1 LQPINKKGT
10 INKTSIN
17 NMKKATFVMIFGML
31 TAFNSTA
38 CNSATGDE
46 KPTARAESATT
57 VSGDVKPA
65 ASPEFLTAETFKTKI
80 WDYEKN
86 PQEWVY
92 EGSEPAIID
101 FYADW
106 CKPCKMVAPVLEE
119 IAQDYNG
126 KLKVYK
132 IDTMVEKELA
142 AVFQISSI
150 PAFLYIP
157 AEGQP
162 RMDRGYKDKAAF
174 ERIIQQEL
182 LTK

>member
-1 LQPINKKGT
+1 MRKTTMIT
-10 INKTSIN
+10 IISLLI
-17 NMKKATFVMIFGML
+17 
-31 TAFNSTA
+31 AFSSTA
-38 CNSATGDE
+38 CNNTSGDE
-46 KPTARAESATT
+46 KQTAMAESTAN
-57 VSGDVKPA
+57 VSGDTKTSS
-65 ASPEFLTAETFKTKI
+65 SPEFLTVETFKSKI
-80 WDYEKN
+80 WNYEKN
-86 PQEWVY
+86 PQEWIY

-119 IAQDYNG
+119 IAQDYQG

-132 IDTMVEKELA
+132 IDTQVEKELA

-157 AEGQP
+157 AQGQP

-182 LTK
+182 LKN

>member
-1 LQPINKKGT
+1 
-10 INKTSIN
+10 
-17 NMKKATFVMIFGML
+17 MKKAAFVMIIGML
-31 TAFNSTA
+31 IAFSSTA
-38 CNSATGDE
+38 CNNATGDE
-46 KPTARAESATT
+46 KQTAMAKETPAVSSDAKTAT
-57 VSGDVKPA
+57 
-65 ASPEFLTAETFKTKI
+65 SPEFLTVETFKTKI
-80 WDYEKN
+80 WNYEKN

-119 IAQDYNG
+119 ISQEYNG
-126 KLKVYK
+126 RLKVYK

-157 AEGQP
+157 TEGQP
-162 RMDRGYKDKAAF
+162 RMDLGYKDKAAF
-174 ERIIQQEL
+174 VRIIQQEL

>member
-1 LQPINKKGT
+1 MR
-10 INKTSIN
+10 KTVLI
-17 NMKKATFVMIFGML
+17 TFIGLLV
-31 TAFNSTA
+31 AFSSTA
-38 CNSATGDE
+38 CNNASGDE
-46 KPTARAESATT
+46 KHTALTESTAT
-57 VSGDVKPA
+57 VSGEKEA
-65 ASPEFLTAETFKTKI
+65 GNAPEFLTAKTFKEKI

-86 PQEWVY
+86 PQEWIY

-119 IAQDYNG
+119 IAQDYTG

-132 IDTMVEKELA
+132 IDTQVEKELA

-157 AEGQP
+157 AQGQP

>member
-1 LQPINKKGT
+1 MRKTTMIT
-10 INKTSIN
+10 IISLLI
-17 NMKKATFVMIFGML
+17 
-31 TAFNSTA
+31 AFSSTA
-38 CNSATGDE
+38 CNNTSGDE
-46 KPTARAESATT
+46 KQTAMAENTAT
-57 VSGDVKPA
+57 VSGDTKTSS
-65 ASPEFLTAETFKTKI
+65 SPEFLTVETFKSKI
-80 WDYEKN
+80 WNYEKN

-119 IAQDYNG
+119 IAQDYQG

-132 IDTMVEKELA
+132 IDTQVEKELA

-157 AEGQP
+157 AQGQP

-182 LTK
+182 LTN

>member
-1 LQPINKKGT
+1 MRKTVLIT
-10 INKTSIN
+10 IIGLL
-17 NMKKATFVMIFGML
+17 V
-31 TAFNSTA
+31 AFSSTA
-38 CNSATGDE
+38 CNSASGDE
-46 KPTARAESATT
+46 KQTALAESTAT
-57 VSGDVKPA
+57 VSGDKKA
-65 ASPEFLTAETFKTKI
+65 SSSPEFLTAKTFKEKI

-119 IAQDYNG
+119 IAQDYTG

-132 IDTMVEKELA
+132 IDTEAEKELA

-174 ERIIQQEL
+174 ERIIKQEL